1 MNPVL
6 ALRATSRDD
15 GDSAPQAV
23 GRAAGGLA
31 VSTRGLSKRFGSRV
45 ALHDV
50 DLAVPRGCA
59 FGFLGPNGAG
69 KTTMIR
75 LLLGLAEPSAGE
87 IRLLG
92 HALPGGAAP
101 RWRGSARS
109 SRSRASTRTSA
120 VART

>member
-6 ALRATSRDD
+6 ELRATSRDD

-50 DLAVPRGCA
+50 DLAVPRA
-59 FGFLGPNGAG
+59 ANSELV
-69 KTTMIR
+69 R
-75 LLLGLAEPSAGE
+75 AE
-87 IRLLG
+87 
-92 HALPGGAAP
+92 
-101 RWRGSARS
+101 
-109 SRSRASTRTSA
+109 
-120 VART
+120 